1 MNENSNQSESHSQ
14 NTVSA
19 LENLEIDNSI
29 SCKQALHVKT
39 SRHSILLKLEVDGF
53 ITPDKKV
60 KELIKELT
68 GIKYLFNLK
77 LLFEDLQNEFSNQVL
92 IDSLVALADP
102 APFNLYY
109 SKEGATRL
117 EVHLRTLIAV
127 LERICFS
134 PIRLTKNFRDKIY
147 DSLTKFAEIH
157 RKTTQ
162 VIEEGLENN
171 FRSNFNQFN
180 QQKDDKS
187 DEKIAKKRNYNIDF
201 LLIHLRDTLHS
212 LRDDETSFQEFIRRS
227 RDLLKT
233 ALNIT
238 PGILTIT
245 GVNLPNDN
253 CSILSMLNQLRQ
265 SLSFKYPVASYYV
278 DWRILLIIQ
287 HNLFIWSECSEKII
301 SKKFGEILLM
311 EFIWSFLE
319 REWINIT
326 NKSILDSQPKFDEVS
341 NKVIKALKSAGSF
354 LSDLSGN
361 EPLALPYALWFG
373 LLDLAHSLI
382 QKSTIRAI
390 HGLCYY
396 LAIESLNKAPS
407 SFIQFKAI
415 EILLYLHN
423 NDSQM
428 FSMINDDFDHYI
440 QMLSKNNSVDSSEK
454 FQKLLKFVKDKYLED
469 LKILNDDIGK
479 EKKGK
484 GKEKGSNQNTY
495 IVNEQTSNSNILDAI
510 ADEMTCLIS
519 MEPIDQIC
527 ILICQHTLSLNNLK
541 LLKQKICPKCREK
554 IEENDIR
561 YLPQHSI
568 YKNLYTKFSESGYIS
583 PPIELEN
590 SNQIYNSDDS
600 GNSEAE
606 LILNKKEKILNIK
619 LNSNISLSSILS
631 RFSKKQHPKYQSI
644 IKELNEKHYKK
655 AETLCKELLNFY
667 PKSYSLRCILGYIY
681 RCLNNYDQAHLYLK
695 EAIDLKQKEPIAYF
709 ICGEIF
715 FQQNEYSK
723 AINNLERSLFYNVK
737 INNSYIV
744 LGNSNFFEAESY
756 NYDEHYLLDALK
768 NYEIALKND
777 PNNYLCL
784 KSCAYIYDKNKDYF
798 KVLIILDRLLNINN
812 EDSLI
817 LCYYGEVLC
826 KIGLFSDTISYF
838 TKANDI
844 DPENIHNL
852 NKKAIAYYTLQD
864 YGKALFE
871 LDKVIQLDPL
881 NSLVYYLKCLIYYTK
896 KDIDNAIMVFEKCKK
911 SLDLNDIL
919 AKTLLF
925 HLEYLL
931 NRNNSTE
938 LNNILTRIT
947 NQISNIDNIENS
959 RSLLFIRCKIYIDL
973 KMYHEAKSDLD
984 MLYHTNRGY
993 FSEYIP
999 YIYLLQEHEKFWSHL
1014 NNYNNIDLSKF
1025 GIVNDFSKYI
1035 NASFLMTNLV
1045 NLDNKLGQFQ
1055 ESDTN
1060 SLSEKVIDSKNEKLY
1075 LDLPTLN
1082 NNKFAYVIWKINI
1095 KKILPGNCFIKFNVE
1110 KIDNTHYEH
1119 ILKHEDILKL
1129 EGLGWIEYQ
1138 LPKCETNLH
1147 ISIEVNGPINVQID
1161 YVRFGY
1167 NNEIITYI
1175 PNMGDL
1181 LPNYHKVCPNV
1192 PEIFKDKYFSRKEME
1207 NLLELKD
1214 IINHL

>member
-864 YGKALFE
+864 Y
-871 LDKVIQLDPL
+871 
-881 NSLVYYLKCLIYYTK
+881 
-896 KDIDNAIMVFEKCKK
+896 
-911 SLDLNDIL
+911 
-919 AKTLLF
+919 
-925 HLEYLL
+925 
-931 NRNNSTE
+931 
-938 LNNILTRIT
+938 
-947 NQISNIDNIENS
+947 
-959 RSLLFIRCKIYIDL
+959 DL

-1025 GIVNDFSKYI
+1025 GIVNDFSKYMYKI
-1035 NASFLMTNLV
+1035 